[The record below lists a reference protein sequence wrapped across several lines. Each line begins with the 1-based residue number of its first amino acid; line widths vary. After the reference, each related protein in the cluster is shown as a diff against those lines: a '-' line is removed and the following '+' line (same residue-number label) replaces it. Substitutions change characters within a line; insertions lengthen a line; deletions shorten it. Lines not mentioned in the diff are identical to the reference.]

1 MSVCLHVDTLALWST
16 RVLFFSRLWMAF
28 ATYNM
33 ETSLA
38 CHHTQD
44 TEASAGE
51 SIEQEQAWPRLWD
64 LGTAPSRGHL
74 REGAGKHSSRETF
87 TVGPNSIVSGPGL
100 LCPRAPTLQVPAWES
115 ESNRLCVVLASGPG
129 SQLSRPS
136 RPCCQQDSH
145 WGEPLSRKPQMD
157 LRFWLKGSRE
167 GEFVGPGKAWCLK
180 CTGLGFSRV
189 LQQFRMCCYSFK
201 YAAALCLDLG
211 RAGKDT
217 PGYPPRGWRTRTG
230 DLGRGSQH

>member
-1 MSVCLHVDTLALWST
+1 MSESVCFHVDTLTLWST

-44 TEASAGE
+44 TGASAGE
-51 SIEQEQAWPRLWD
+51 SIEQQAWPRLWG

-87 TVGPNSIVSGPGL
+87 TVGPSSIVSGPGL
-100 LCPRAPTLQVPAWES
+100 LCPTLQVPAWES
-115 ESNRLCVVLASGPG
+115 VQPLMRVVLASGPG

-145 WGEPLSRKPQMD
+145 WGEPLNCKPPMD
-157 LRFWLKGSRE
+157 LRYWLKGSRE
-167 GEFVGPGKAWCLK
+167 GEFVAPGKAWCLK

-201 YAAALCLDLG
+201 YAAALCLD
-211 RAGKDT
+211 GKDT
-217 PGYPPRGWRTRTG
+217 PVYPPRGWRTRTS
-230 DLGRGSQH
+230 DLGRGGQH

>member
-1 MSVCLHVDTLALWST
+1 
-16 RVLFFSRLWMAF
+16 MAF

-44 TEASAGE
+44 TGASAGE
-51 SIEQEQAWPRLWD
+51 SIEQQAWPRLWG

-74 REGAGKHSSRETF
+74 REGAGKHSSREMF

-100 LCPRAPTLQVPAWES
+100 LCPTLQVPAWES
-115 ESNRLCVVLASGPG
+115 VQPLMRVVLASGPG

-145 WGEPLSRKPQMD
+145 WGEPLNCKPPMD
-157 LRFWLKGSRE
+157 LRYWLKGSRE
-167 GEFVGPGKAWCLK
+167 GEFVAPGKAWCLK

-201 YAAALCLDLG
+201 YAAALCLD
-211 RAGKDT
+211 GKDT
-217 PGYPPRGWRTRTG
+217 PVYPPRGWRTRTS
-230 DLGRGSQH
+230 DLGRGGQH